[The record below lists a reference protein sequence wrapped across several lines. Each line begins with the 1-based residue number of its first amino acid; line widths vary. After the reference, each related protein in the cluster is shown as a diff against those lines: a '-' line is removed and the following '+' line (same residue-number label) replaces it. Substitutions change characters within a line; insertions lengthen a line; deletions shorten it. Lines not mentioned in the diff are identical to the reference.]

1 MLVVSGAGV
10 YACLTRH
17 QGAPLRQLG
26 YGLGLGWIGAIGIVA
41 GQWSNLSWQ
50 TGPTLAFAA
59 SIGTSLGG
67 VIVLVTSRSSSLA
80 VIGFLMGVAGIVGI
94 ALSGNSVSAVYV
106 LVAGILIPVGSVA
119 TFLSP
124 RIRSRQGV
132 AELIEPAMAC
142 GMAAILAATL
152 FANLQM
158 PKTFELRQIFA
169 AGWGSTVPTP
179 TAAQPRAASSAS
191 DTGTQMDS
199 ASQMPADELALLATA
214 LTDDYRVLLGM
225 VATLIAIGSCGLLW
239 NGMRGEAHRK
249 DLAP

>member
-50 TGPTLAFAA
+50 TGPMLAFAA

-94 ALSGNSVSAVYV
+94 ALSGNSVSAV
-106 LVAGILIPVGSVA
+106 
-119 TFLSP
+119 
-124 RIRSRQGV
+124 
-132 AELIEPAMAC
+132 
-142 GMAAILAATL
+142 
-152 FANLQM
+152 
-158 PKTFELRQIFA
+158 
-169 AGWGSTVPTP
+169 
-179 TAAQPRAASSAS
+179 
-191 DTGTQMDS
+191 
-199 ASQMPADELALLATA
+199 
-214 LTDDYRVLLGM
+214 
-225 VATLIAIGSCGLLW
+225 
-239 NGMRGEAHRK
+239 
-249 DLAP
+249 